1 VTRFSRL
8 ALASVAV
15 LAVTGAYQSWRG
27 LGGWASLA
35 GTAYG
40 RILLAKLAAVA
51 LLLTAAAFS
60 RRWTAR
66 PVTVGAE
73 AVGAEAVASE
83 AVVRARVPKTA
94 AAAPRGTRGPDGPP
108 TGEPDAAP
116 YEPPAAEAPYRRAL
130 RRSVPAEAVVG
141 AVVLMITTV
150 LTGTPPARA
159 QTEATA
165 GTAGA
170 AGTGG
175 LPGASV
181 TRVPFGVGGARGTVQ
196 VTLDPGRVGDNSVEA
211 VVYGPDGGF
220 ATVPELRVAFSLPDR
235 DIGPLDARV
244 TDRGGY
250 WAADTVALPLPGAWT
265 MKVTVRVSEVDQVSE
280 TRTVR
285 IAP

>member
-1 VTRFSRL
+1 
-8 ALASVAV
+8 
-15 LAVTGAYQSWRG
+15 
-27 LGGWASLA
+27 
-35 GTAYG
+35 
-40 RILLAKLAAVA
+40 
-51 LLLTAAAFS
+51 
-60 RRWTAR
+60 
-66 PVTVGAE
+66 
-73 AVGAEAVASE
+73 
-83 AVVRARVPKTA
+83 
-94 AAAPRGTRGPDGPP
+94 
-108 TGEPDAAP
+108 
-116 YEPPAAEAPYRRAL
+116 
-130 RRSVPAEAVVG
+130 VPAEAVVG

-175 LPGASV
+175 LPGAPV